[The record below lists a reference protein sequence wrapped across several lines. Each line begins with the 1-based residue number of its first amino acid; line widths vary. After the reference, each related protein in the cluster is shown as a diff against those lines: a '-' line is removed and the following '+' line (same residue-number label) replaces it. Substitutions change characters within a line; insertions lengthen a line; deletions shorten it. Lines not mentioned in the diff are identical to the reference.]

1 MSLRLV
7 YGRMGSGKTSL
18 CIRES
23 ISTERPVFFI
33 TPEQFTFTAEKR
45 ICALANIH
53 GLSGVEVL
61 SFKRLAQRALST
73 RAGAAL
79 PKLDARTRAI
89 LLQKLLM
96 DNAGELTVLSG
107 LVKEQGAAGA
117 LGKLLCEMKRYAI
130 TPEVLRKAA
139 THLPHLDSKLQDLAL
154 LQEAFDNAIRER
166 FSEQEEEIPRLAA
179 LLRNENVF
187 AGREIYFDR
196 FDGFDASEYAVIGA
210 LLRQNIRVT
219 VTICCLPEE
228 EKVPAFV
235 LHAKMAKRLLAIA
248 RENGAEIEQSVILK
262 KERPAEKSLQYL
274 EKAYFT
280 YPTTPSP
287 DVPQGLRL
295 VTAPNPLEE
304 VHYAARRILELC
316 RERGYL
322 FRDIAIAVR
331 NTGAYE
337 RYMEAVLPA
346 YGIPFFMD
354 RTIHILEH
362 PLTVFVLS
370 ALEIITKG
378 CNYESM
384 FRYIKSGFLR
394 LKADTIDALENYVLA
409 TGIHGDIWKS
419 EEKWNLKLQ
428 AYTEKE
434 SEEDEAFA
442 CLADATRRKVMEPIL
457 HLQTALKSGKT
468 AIEKCKALYAFV
480 ENMQVPKRVKALCK
494 LFEKRGDYASS
505 AEYKGVFN
513 DFVEALDGVCDT
525 FGNEPISTK
534 RLYDILCTAFGEAE
548 TGVIPASQDGV
559 SVGGVDR
566 IKGYAVRALLVLG
579 TQDGVFPA
587 PPETGGILNSYDRTI
602 LSEFGIELATNAAT
616 AQFEEEHL
624 IYKCMTIPSELLEF
638 SYPAANMEG
647 SAQRS
652 SRIFQRMQAIFPKVE
667 HKNLLLGI
675 PEEEKIS
682 VPSQTLQQLI
692 HAMLKGEADA
702 SMLEAYGWLL
712 ENMPE
717 ETNAAIKSLSYKNKT
732 VLLSKETMDALLG
745 ETISTSVSRLEK
757 LAACPFSY
765 YTTYILGATQ
775 RRVMQPGSAD
785 AGRFLHDFLD
795 MFSRRLV
802 ENGRTWKTVDAAYID
817 EEFKEIVPIL
827 DRRLSPF
834 MLEHSPRYAHL
845 FIRLQDAV
853 RKGVTMLATHMKKSA
868 FEPMGYELSFSENG
882 DLKPLVIT
890 LPNGK
895 KVKLTG
901 RIDRADVL
909 KTGEGTFV
917 RILDY
922 KSGAKQFELD
932 DVFWGLNLQL
942 AVYLS
947 AMCAPENASI
957 VGKNQKPAGMLYF
970 QLSDPV
976 LNASPADDTA
986 VLERMRAQKF
996 KLKGL
1001 LVNDE
1006 TILKAMD
1013 ANLDSTSDIL
1023 PVQMHAAGIRGSVA
1037 TGPQFEV
1044 LDAYVKKTV
1053 KRLLSELESGSVNIS
1068 PYKKTNETA
1077 CTYCRYAAFCA
1088 HDRHTY
1094 RDFQAQKPEEVWQAM
1109 EKEV

>member
-18 CIRES
+18 CIREA
-23 ISTERPVFFI
+23 ISCGRPVFFI

-45 ICALANIH
+45 ICALTNIH

-89 LLQKLLM
+89 ILQKLLM
-96 DNAGELTVLSG
+96 DNAGDLTALSG

-117 LGKLLCEMKRYAI
+117 LGKLLCEMKRYSV
-130 TPEVLRKAA
+130 TPEALRKAA
-139 THLPHLDSKLQDLAL
+139 SHLPHVAPKLRDLAL
-154 LQEAFDNAIRER
+154 LQEAFDDAIRER

-179 LLRNENVF
+179 LLQHENVF

-196 FDGFDASEYAVIGA
+196 FDGFDASEFAVIGA
-210 LLRQNIRVT
+210 LLRQNVRVT

-228 EKVPAFV
+228 ENIPAFI
-235 LHAKMAKRLLAIA
+235 LHAKMAKRLLTIA
-248 RENGAEIEQSVILK
+248 RENGAEIEPSVILRR
-262 KERPAEKSLQYL
+262 ERPAEEALQYL
-274 EKAYFT
+274 ERAYFA
-280 YPTTPSP
+280 YPTKPYADEP
-287 DVPQGLRL
+287 KGLRL

-331 NTGAYE
+331 NTAAYE

-378 CNYESM
+378 CSYESM
-384 FRYIKSGFLR
+384 FRYIKSGFLHFQT
-394 LKADTIDALENYVLA
+394 DTIDTLENYVLA
-409 TGIHGDIWKS
+409 TGIRGDIWKS
-419 EEKWNLKLQ
+419 EEKWNLKLC
-428 AYTEKE
+428 AYAEKE
-434 SEEDEAFA
+434 SEEDAKIA
-442 CLADATRRKVMEPIL
+442 CLADATRRRIMEPIL
-457 HLQTALKSGKT
+457 NLQSALKTGKT
-468 AIEKCKALYAFV
+468 AVEKCKALYAFV
-480 ENMQVPKRVKALCK
+480 ESMRVPRRVKALCK
-494 LFEKRGDYASS
+494 LFEKRGDYAAS

-513 DFVEALDGVCDT
+513 DFIGALDGVCDA
-525 FGNEPISTK
+525 FGDEPISTK
-534 RLYDILCTAFGEAE
+534 RLYEVLRTAFGEAE

-587 PPETGGILNSYDRTI
+587 PAESGGILNSYDRAV
-602 LSEFGIELATNAAT
+602 LSEFGMELATNAAT
-616 AQFEEEHL
+616 AHFEEEHL
-624 IYKCMTIPSELLEF
+624 IYKCLTIPSELLEF

-652 SRIFQRMQAIFPKVE
+652 SRIFQRVQAVFPKVE
-667 HKNLLLGI
+667 HKNLLLEDA
-675 PEEEKIS
+675 EEEKIS
-682 VPSQTLQQLI
+682 VPSQTLQHVLY
-692 HAMLKGEADA
+692 ALLKGEASDT
-702 SMLEAYGWLL
+702 MLEAYGWLL

-717 ETNAAIKSLSYKNKT
+717 ETSAATKSLSYKNKT
-732 VLLSKETMDALLG
+732 VSLSKKTIAAFLG
-745 ETISTSVSRLEK
+745 EAISTSVSRLEK
-757 LAACPFSY
+757 LAACPFAY
-765 YTTYILGATQ
+765 YATYMLGATE

-795 MFSRRLV
+795 MFSKRLV
-802 ENGRTWKTVDAAYID
+802 ENGRTWKTVDNSYID
-817 EEFKEIVPIL
+817 DECKEIFPIL

-853 RKGVTMLATHMKKSA
+853 RKGVNVLASHMKKSV

-909 KTGEGTFV
+909 KTGGGSFV

-922 KSGAKQFELD
+922 KSGAKRFELD

-942 AVYLS
+942 AVYIS
-947 AMCAPENASI
+947 AMCTPENAPI
-957 VGKNQKPAGMLYF
+957 VGENPKPAGMLYF

-976 LNASPADDTA
+976 LDASPADDTA
-986 VLERMRAQKF
+986 VLEKMRAQKF

-1013 ANLDSTSDIL
+1013 ANLGATSDIL
-1023 PVQMHAAGIRGSVA
+1023 PVQIHSSGIRGSVA

-1053 KRLLSELESGSVNIS
+1053 KRLLSELESGCVNIS
-1068 PYKKTNETA
+1068 PYKKGNETA

-1088 HDRHTY
+1088 HNGHTY
-1094 RDFQAQKPEEVWQAM
+1094 REIQTQKPEKIWQAM